1 MTEKTIRPGGERHGD
16 LRTPHCGKGRGFAK
30 ADGLPAGRHSEE
42 QHQGMR
48 MLCEQNADLNDQLIL
63 HLRDISHM
71 MRMQYEGKASQKRI
85 LMILRE
91 SGTLTQKKLTERL
104 GIQPGSASEILAKL
118 ENAGLIFRRQ
128 NETDRRTT
136 DILLTDAGTELAAE
150 AAEQRR
156 KRHEE
161 MFSCL
166 TEEEKRA
173 LLSLLEKLRT
183 DWESRLMKQ
192 PDRGCHG
199 HGEEH
204 EHGCHGARHHGEHS
218 RHGA

>member
-85 LMILRE
+85 LIILRE
-91 SGTLTQKKLTERL
+91 SGTLTQKELTERL
-104 GIQPGSASEILAKL
+104 GVSRPYLYKIFSNKFNMSPKQYIMWYKLNRAK
-118 ENAGLIFRRQ
+118 
-128 NETDRRTT
+128 
-136 DILLTDAGTELAAE
+136 
-150 AAEQRR
+150 
-156 KRHEE
+156 E
-161 MFSCL
+161 ML
-166 TEEEKRA
+166 TEA
-173 LLSLLEKLRT
+173 INS
-183 DWESRLMKQ
+183 D
-192 PDRGCHG
+192 
-199 HGEEH
+199 
-204 EHGCHGARHHGEHS
+204 
-218 RHGA
+218 